1 VYLVQLLLLSR
12 QVDRSRTPAGLSRV
26 SLWTFLAQSIVDS
39 VSFAGHI
46 TFAIIANGRP
56 SLSLVAPAFV
66 ACVLFAFESV
76 SEPSLLIRLCGLN
89 WLFSNMPS
97 SLIRFKPQRMQWRH
111 PLPDQYNRN
120 RHCLLK
126 LCLHQQRLLDLLAR
140 HSQVY
145 CFDTFALI
153 PKHGYVGI

>member
-1 VYLVQLLLLSR
+1 MISMFYVRDLPECLSQGLNCSSGRLPRVRMFRLDSVSLLIRDFWTDAGISAFVYLVQLLLLSR

-26 SLWTFLAQSIVDS
+26 SLWTFLTQSIVDS

-76 SEPSLLIRLCGLN
+76 SEPSLLDRLRRLN
-89 WLFSNMPS
+89 
-97 SLIRFKPQRMQWRH
+97 
-111 PLPDQYNRN
+111 
-120 RHCLLK
+120 
-126 LCLHQQRLLDLLAR
+126 
-140 HSQVY
+140 
-145 CFDTFALI
+145 
-153 PKHGYVGI
+153 

>member
-1 VYLVQLLLLSR
+1 MYLVQLLLLSR

-26 SLWTFLAQSIVDS
+26 SLWTFLTQSIVDS

-76 SEPSLLIRLCGLN
+76 SELLLFDRLRRLN
-89 WLFSNMPS
+89 WPFSNMPS
-97 SLIRFKPQRMQWRH
+97 SSIRFKLQRMQWRH
-111 PLPDQYNRN
+111 PLLGQYNRN
-120 RHCLLK
+120 HQCLLK
-126 LCLHQQRLLDLLAR
+126 LCLHQRQLLLDLLAQ
-140 HSQVY
+140 HS
-145 CFDTFALI
+145 
-153 PKHGYVGI
+153 